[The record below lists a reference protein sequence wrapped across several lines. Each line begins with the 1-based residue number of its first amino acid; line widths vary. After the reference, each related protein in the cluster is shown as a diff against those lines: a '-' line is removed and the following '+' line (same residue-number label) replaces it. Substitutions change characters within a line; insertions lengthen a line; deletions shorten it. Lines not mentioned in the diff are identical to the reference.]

1 MKKYILYVSGY
12 DWQENIELDEN
23 LTDDEVEQQLKDM
36 AFNHIDW
43 GYDQAEELEGWRQN
57 GYSETK
63 S

>member
-23 LTDDEVEQQLKDM
+23 LTNDEVEQQLKDM

-43 GYDQAEELEGWRQN
+43 GYDQVEEFE
-57 GYSETK
+57 E
-63 S
+63 